1 MASSSWVFAIAAPH
15 VVTRTRDA
23 WVDQIRGSVRE
34 PRTIPIDTLIYIE
47 SFLTRYRLCMNVG
60 MNATFQSRL
69 VRRVPRNSTEQG
81 LKAGKVG

>member
-1 MASSSWVFAIAAPH
+1 MLAGVGEMSLASRDQSFMAT
-15 VVTRTRDA
+15 VVVA
-23 WVDQIRGSVRE
+23 GA
-34 PRTIPIDTLIYIE
+34 LIG
-47 SFLTRYRLCMNVG
+47 MNVG